1 MSKIIKLSN
10 NTQDYLYINDVPLI
24 IGDGNGPTG
33 PTGEQGPIGPSGES
47 IVGPTGEQ
55 GPIGPSG
62 ESIVGPTGEQGPIGP
77 SGESIVGP
85 TGPTGINSN
94 INYTISTIL
103 TNQQYILYNDVSDC
117 DIYQVDTSENIIT
130 IVLPEIN
137 SLTNQQRKHVFS
149 DVGGKLNI
157 NHLIIE
163 TSQNS
168 TNTIVGENSV
178 TLTINYSSITI
189 ISNTINNWIII

>member
-1 MSKIIKLSN
+1 MSKNIKLSN

-33 PTGEQGPIGPSGES
+33 PA
-47 IVGPTGEQ
+47 
-55 GPIGPSG
+55 
-62 ESIVGPTGEQGPIGP
+62 
-77 SGESIVGP
+77 GP
-85 TGPTGINSN
+85 TGPTGNNSN

-103 TNQQYILYNDVSDC
+103 TNQQYVLYNDVSDC

-130 IVLPEIN
+130 IVLPEIS
-137 SLTNQQRKHVFS
+137 SLANQQRKHIFS

-157 NHLIIE
+157 NHFIIE
-163 TSQNS
+163 TPQNS
-168 TNTIVGENSV
+168 TNTIVGENSL

>member
-1 MSKIIKLSN
+1 MSKKIKLSN

-24 IGDGNGPTG
+24 IGDGIGPTG
-33 PTGEQGPIGPSGES
+33 PTGTQGL
-47 IVGPTGEQ
+47 
-55 GPIGPSG
+55 
-62 ESIVGPTGEQGPIGP
+62 IGP

-94 INYTISTIL
+94 INYTISSIL
-103 TNQQYILYNDVSDC
+103 TNNQYILYNDVSDY
-117 DIYQVDTSENIIT
+117 DIYQVDTSENTIT
-130 IVLPEIN
+130 IVLPEIS
-137 SLTNQQRKHVFS
+137 SLTNQQRKHVFA

-163 TSQNS
+163 TPQNS
-168 TNTIVGENSV
+168 TNTIVGENSI
-178 TLTINYSSITI
+178 TITINYSSITI

>member
-1 MSKIIKLSN
+1 MSKNIKLSN
-10 NTQDYLYINDVPLI
+10 NTQDYLYINDVPLL
-24 IGDGNGPTG
+24 IGDGNGPTGPTG

-47 IVGPTGEQ
+47 IVGPTGPA
-55 GPIGPSG
+55 GN
-62 ESIVGPTGEQGPIGP
+62 
-77 SGESIVGP
+77 
-85 TGPTGINSN
+85 NSN

-130 IVLPEIN
+130 IVLPEIS
-137 SLTNQQRKHVFS
+137 SLANQQRKHVFS

-157 NHLIIE
+157 NHFIIE
-163 TSQNS
+163 TPENS
-168 TNTIVGENSV
+168 TNTIVGQNSV